1 MAPDNTSLRDR
12 IAAVITDGVV
22 AGDGHG
28 TIADAVIAELGLRRE
43 WGALD
48 DEDNGSLA
56 DSREE
61 LSPPWDGETI
71 KSRWITDWEVDDND

>member
-1 MAPDNTSLRDR
+1 MASDNTSLRDR

-28 TIADAVIAELGLRRE
+28 AIADAVIAELGLRRE

-48 DEDNGSLA
+48 DEDNGTLA
-56 DSREE
+56 DTREA
-61 LSPPWDGETI
+61 LTPPWGGETI
-71 KSRWITDWEVDDND
+71 KHRWITDWEAADDE